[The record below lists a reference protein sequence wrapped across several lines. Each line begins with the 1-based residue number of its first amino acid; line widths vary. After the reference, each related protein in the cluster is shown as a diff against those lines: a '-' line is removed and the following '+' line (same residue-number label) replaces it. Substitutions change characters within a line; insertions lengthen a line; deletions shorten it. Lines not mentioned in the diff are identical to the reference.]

1 MFVLLF
7 FLSIRSLIALCS
19 SFTQLANSSKVLQ
32 FRLHKGDYMS
42 ATSIAAGAKKK
53 YKVTQSVLRPYAWL
67 SSQKELLL
75 KLMHQKVLK
84 QFAENTAVQNHGLPH
99 GLLDHALGFD
109 DTKKT
114 FGSNGVQLV

>member
-1 MFVLLF
+1 ML
-7 FLSIRSLIALCS
+7 
-19 SFTQLANSSKVLQ
+19 
-32 FRLHKGDYMS
+32 G
-42 ATSIAAGAKKK
+42 
-53 YKVTQSVLRPYAWL
+53 PYAWL

-75 KLMHQKVLK
+75 KLMHQKV

-109 DTKKT
+109 ETKKT